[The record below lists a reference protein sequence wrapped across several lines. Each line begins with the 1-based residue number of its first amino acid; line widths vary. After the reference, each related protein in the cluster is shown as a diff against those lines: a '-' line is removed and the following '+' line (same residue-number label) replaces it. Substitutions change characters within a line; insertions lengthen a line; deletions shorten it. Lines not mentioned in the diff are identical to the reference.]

1 MADTPMKLP
10 TGLFGGSF
18 NPVHLGHVGL
28 ARWIADNAGVD
39 GVWLSLSPSSPFKQ
53 NEVMLPDE
61 LRLHLLRIATEAYP
75 ALHVT
80 DVELSLPH
88 PSYTVDALHELAR
101 QNPGREFRLI
111 IGADN
116 IAAFDR
122 WRCWEEIAG
131 QFGLIIYPRPGYGVG
146 LPSFLEPFSGNISVL
161 HDTPQFDVSS
171 TEIRKR
177 LVSGE
182 SLAGLVDGRVEDA
195 LRDYMARNPIV

>member
-1 MADTPMKLP
+1 MKLP

-53 NEVMLPDE
+53 NEVMLPDD
-61 LRLHLLRIATEAYP
+61 LRLHLLRIATESYS

-88 PSYTVDALHELAR
+88 PSYTVDALHELSSR
-101 QNPGREFRLI
+101 NPGREFRLI

-122 WRCWEEIAG
+122 WRSWEKIAG
-131 QFGLIIYPRPGYGVG
+131 RFGLIIYPRPGYDVG
-146 LPSFLEPFSGNISVL
+146 LPQFLEPFSGNISVL
-161 HDTPQFDVSS
+161 HGTPQFDVSS

-182 SLAGLVDGRVEDA
+182 SLAGLVDSRVEEG
-195 LRDYMARNPIV
+195 LREYMAKSAL

>member
-1 MADTPMKLP
+1 MKLP

-53 NEVMLPDE
+53 NEAMLPDD
-61 LRLHLLRIATEAYP
+61 LRLHLLRIATESYSV
-75 ALHVT
+75 LHVT

-88 PSYTVDALHELAR
+88 PSYTVDALHELSSR
-101 QNPGREFRLI
+101 NPGRGFRLI

-131 QFGLIIYPRPGYGVG
+131 RFGLIIYPRPGYDVS
-146 LPSFLEPFSGNISVL
+146 LPQFLEPFSENIRVL
-161 HDTPQFDVSS
+161 HGTPQFDVSS

-182 SLAGLVDGRVEDA
+182 SLAGLVDSRVEEG
-195 LRDYMARNPIV
+195 LREYMAKFVLLK